1 MGLVCNWLCVHHFC
15 SIMLEGKI
23 STFVALSIVF
33 AMIFPIGEYNW
44 IYASP
49 LQCCCLIKW
58 KVEYL
63 DPFEKKKA
71 CDFVFLH
78 DINPFEIWKWSQWI
92 FYFLLLLFFFSVVWS
107 FGNLPFGFRILCWV
121 CPRIGPVI
129 VELGSCCFFLDPNI
143 RNLITVIFFH
153 LNRLILEMKFC
164 LELLVCLCVDYLFL

>member
-49 LQCCCLIKW
+49 LQCCCVIKW

-63 DPFEKKKA
+63 DPFSFLERFPSVWAYKKNGHVISFFFTTLTLLKSENGVN
-71 CDFVFLH
+71 DF
-78 DINPFEIWKWSQWI
+78 III
-92 FYFLLLLFFFSVVWS
+92 IFFSVVCS
-107 FGNLPFGFRILCWV
+107 FWNLPFGFRILCWV
-121 CPRIGPVI
+121 CPRIGPII
-129 VELGSCCFFLDPNI
+129 VEFCSCWFFWIPI
-143 RNLITVIFFH
+143 
-153 LNRLILEMKFC
+153 
-164 LELLVCLCVDYLFL
+164 